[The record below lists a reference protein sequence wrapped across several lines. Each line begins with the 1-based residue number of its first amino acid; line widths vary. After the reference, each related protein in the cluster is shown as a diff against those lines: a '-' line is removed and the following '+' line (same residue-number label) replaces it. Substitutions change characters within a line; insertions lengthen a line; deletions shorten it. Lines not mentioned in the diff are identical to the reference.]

1 MELGQVKKAAENTK
15 NLNRKSEIYRKT
27 LDLFVK
33 NGYDATSMSMIA
45 ETAGLSKANL
55 YYYCSSKENL
65 LYKIHLDFL
74 QKHFD
79 PILAEAEKLCD
90 PKERLEFVLRK
101 FTLMCTSSQA
111 SQALVHDMRSLDK
124 AHQEEITAMWRKG
137 YELVRGAIEELQ
149 KSGGARKFRRSF
161 LTFLGVGMAF
171 WTIYW
176 WDYSR
181 QGNDEELAETLVQTF
196 LYGLYG
202 AGAKK

>member
-1 MELGQVKKAAENTK
+1 MKKATENTK

-79 PILAEAEKLCD
+79 PIVAEAEKLRD

-137 YELVRGAIEELQ
+137 YELVRGAVEELQ
-149 KSGGARKFRRSF
+149 KSGAARKFRRSF

>member
-1 MELGQVKKAAENTK
+1 MKKAIDNTK

-33 NGYDATSMSMIA
+33 NGYDATPMSMIA
-45 ETAGLSKANL
+45 DTAGLSKANL

-74 QKHFD
+74 QRCFE
-79 PILAEAEKLCD
+79 PILAEAVKMSD
-90 PKERLEFVLRK
+90 PRERLEFVLRK

-111 SQALVHDMRSLDK
+111 SQALVHEMRSLEK
-124 AHQEEITAMWRKG
+124 AHQEQIMAIWRKG
-137 YELVRGAIEELQ
+137 YELVRGSIEELQ
-149 KSGGARKFRRSF
+149 KKGEAAKSRRSF

-181 QGNDEELAETLVQTF
+181 QGNDEELADTLVQTF
-196 LYGLYG
+196 LYGLCG
-202 AGAKK
+202 AGPKK

>member
-1 MELGQVKKAAENTK
+1 MKKAIENTK

-33 NGYDATSMSMIA
+33 NGYDATPMSMIA
-45 ETAGLSKANL
+45 DTASLSKANL

-74 QKHFD
+74 QRYFD
-79 PILAEAEKLCD
+79 PILAAAETMRD

-111 SQALVHDMRSLDK
+111 SQALVHEMRSLEK
-124 AHQEEITAMWRKG
+124 AHQEEIMAIWRKG
-137 YELVRGAIEELQ
+137 YELVRGSIEELQ
-149 KSGGARKFRRSF
+149 KKGEATKFRRSF

-196 LYGLYG
+196 LYGLCG
-202 AGAKK
+202 AGPMK

>member
-1 MELGQVKKAAENTK
+1 
-15 NLNRKSEIYRKT
+15 
-27 LDLFVK
+27 
-33 NGYDATSMSMIA
+33 MIG

-65 LYKIHLDFL
+65 LYKIHLEFL
-74 QKHFD
+74 HKHFD
-79 PILAEAEKLCD
+79 PILAEAEKLRD
-90 PKERLEFVLRK
+90 PKERLEFLLRK

-111 SQALVHDMRSLDK
+111 SQALVHEMRSLDK
-124 AHQEEITAMWRKG
+124 AHQEEITAVWRKG
-137 YELVRGAIEELQ
+137 YELARGAIEELQ
-149 KSGGARKFRRSF
+149 RSGRANKFRRSF

-196 LYGLYG
+196 LYGLFG
-202 AGAKK
+202 AGEKK